1 MKSIELVE
9 NPVPTYISVYTVAA
23 SDFGDGA
30 VEEVADDPKEMF
42 CDAED
47 GRKECL
53 LCHATFK
60 SRYHVRRH
68 IRTTHSGVSAVVH
81 CPMCGSK
88 HKNKDALA
96 AHLRDVHRVSKM
108 PEFPSYQD
116 ARVEE
121 TECYLCGSRH
131 RNNRELEAH
140 MRDMHGIDGVGGIS
154 IPDEMRAMPQGD
166 EDDDNDGDNPEWN
179 LNDEY

>member
-1 MKSIELVE
+1 MRIPCLRV
-9 NPVPTYISVYTVAA
+9 SVSVAA

-108 PEFPSYQD
+108 PEFPSYQN

-131 RNNRELEAH
+131 RNNRELEGH
-140 MRDMHGIDGVGGIS
+140 MRDMHGIDGSIGG

-166 EDDDNDGDNPEWN
+166 DDDNDGDNPEWN
-179 LNDEY
+179 PNDEY

>member
-1 MKSIELVE
+1 MKLLC
-9 NPVPTYISVYTVAA
+9 PRISVSVAA
-23 SDFGDGA
+23 SDFGV
-30 VEEVADDPKEMF
+30 VEEAKDKEMMF

-53 LCHATFK
+53 LCHATFA

-68 IRTTHSGVSAVVH
+68 IRTAHSGSSAVVH

-96 AHLRDVHRVSKM
+96 AHLRDIHRVSKM
-108 PEFPSYQD
+108 PEFPSYQN
-116 ARVEE
+116 AKVEE

-131 RNNRELEAH
+131 KNNRELDNH
-140 MRDMHGIDGVGGIS
+140 MRDMHGIDGIGI
-154 IPDEMRAMPQGD
+154 PNEMRAMPED
-166 EDDDNDGDNPEWN
+166 EDGDNEDGENPEWN
-179 LNDEY
+179 PNDEH

>member
-1 MKSIELVE
+1 MKILC
-9 NPVPTYISVYTVAA
+9 PRISVSVAA
-23 SDFGDGA
+23 SDFGAAGG
-30 VEEVADDPKEMF
+30 EEPSKEMF

-53 LCHATFK
+53 LCHATFR

-68 IRTTHSGVSAVVH
+68 IRTAHSTASEVVH

-88 HKNKDALA
+88 HKNKESLG

-108 PEFPSYQD
+108 PEFPSYQN

-121 TECYLCGSRH
+121 TECYLCGSKH
-131 RNNRELEAH
+131 KNNRELDAH
-140 MRDMHGIDGVGGIS
+140 MRDMHGIDGIGI
-154 IPDEMRAMPQGD
+154 PNEMRAMPED
-166 EDDDNDGDNPEWN
+166 EDGDNEDGENPEWN
-179 LNDEY
+179 PNDED

>member
-1 MKSIELVE
+1 MRLARNSFSKATNYMKILCPRIFVS
-9 NPVPTYISVYTVAA
+9 VAA
-23 SDFGDGA
+23 SDFGGG
-30 VEEVADDPKEMF
+30 DDPKEMF

-53 LCHATFK
+53 LCHATFR

-68 IRTTHSGVSAVVH
+68 IRTTHAGPSATVH

-96 AHLRDVHRVSKM
+96 AHLRDIHRVSKM
-108 PEFPSYQD
+108 PEFPSYQN

-131 RNNRELEAH
+131 KNNGDLDAH
-140 MRDMHGIDGVGGIS
+140 MRDMHGIDGIGI
-154 IPDEMRAMPQGD
+154 PNEMRAMPED
-166 EDDDNDGDNPEWN
+166 EDDGENDGGDNPEWN
-179 LNDEY
+179 PNDED